1 MKKKVILTSIL
12 ALMVLF
18 AAMADTVYYD
28 HGDKSYYN
36 LEMSEF
42 TFIGLKNIP
51 ESKIADT
58 LYVYRYKP
66 FTDEIYA
73 EMESKLYAIDGVDFV
88 LASPVKTDPEN
99 PNPES
104 FGIEFEF
111 YEIPM
116 VFAIYYEGND
126 AIKTRELREAVTA
139 ISIGQFNDPM
149 NKAVFES
156 AKDQIKAVYTA
167 KGFLDVPIDYEL
179 EEDPETNTYK
189 VTFNIREGEQT
200 RITKIQFTGNE
211 HFDSASLKKEVK
223 SKVKSLFNNGYLDM
237 DKLKTDA
244 ANIAAYYQK
253 NGYIDVEVSDPIIE
267 YVVSS
272 SAKYREA
279 VVTFDIDEGEQWF
292 YGGME
297 VSGNT
302 IFSDAE
308 IEKVKT
314 MKVGS
319 VLNLETVQSEYG
331 AIADLYYNEGY
342 VANYWNYH
350 SQKDNTNMTVKFFLD
365 ITEAPQ
371 AVIEQILI
379 SGLNKTKEYV
389 MRRELTLQP
398 GDVFSKAKLITSA
411 QNLYNTGLLAN
422 LDYDLIYGQ
431 SENGVILEFK
441 LEEGKTK
448 DIQFGA
454 TFGGT
459 LNQFPVSGFVQW
471 QDRNLFGKAQTLGVG
486 ITLSPDTQ
494 SIDLSFG
501 DTWFRDH
508 RWSNSISIGFARSEH
523 AGELQLGLGA
533 QEFYNG
539 RNGNKTWPLGYSSA
553 SQWADSNN
561 EYPSSRNLMTY
572 DLFTLSLGWSTGYTF
587 VYDVGRLSLSGGFSF
602 SRNRAVYDDKYVPFE
617 RLINLYRGDKN
628 NFWDWKPSR
637 KLSFGIQWDGRDYI
651 TNTTKGYV
659 LSTSVTYAGGFM
671 GGLSNYIKLNTSAAG
686 YLKLFSVKIKD
697 EGTKNIMLCVST
709 SASFMFPQLYNYYNV
724 YKDDSSKNY
733 VDLWDPKLGATKYE
747 MLYIDGMTIG
757 RGFNM
762 VIDQAFLWD
771 NMIEISY
778 PLVENVLQAELFVS
792 ATGVNSELEQLKEGI
807 NWYFAAGTGIKLKIQ
822 GFPLGLYLVKNWTY
836 KHQSVTSMDGERTW
850 NSIGGSFFNFG
861 RSDRGMSLVLAISTS
876 LI

>member
-1 MKKKVILTSIL
+1 MKKKLILTAVL
-12 ALMVLF
+12 VLMALCSVM
-18 AAMADTVYYD
+18 ADSSWDNMAMA
-28 HGDKSYYN
+28 
-36 LEMSEF
+36 EF
-42 TFIGLKNIP
+42 TYSGLKNVP
-51 ESKIADT
+51 ESEISDT

-66 FTDEIYA
+66 FSDEIYA
-73 EMESKLYAIDGVDFV
+73 EMESKLYAIDGIDFFV
-88 LASPVKTDPEN
+88 AIPEKIDEN
-99 PNPES
+99 DFRIN
-104 FGIEFEF
+104 FEF

-116 VFAIYYEGND
+116 ISGINYEGNE
-126 AIKTRELREAVTA
+126 AIKTRELREIVT
-139 ISIGQFNDPM
+139 SLSVGSFQDPM
-149 NKAVFES
+149 NTAVFET
-156 AKDQIKAVYTA
+156 AKDQIKAAYTA
-167 KGFLDVPIDYEL
+167 KGFLNVPVEYRIN
-179 EEDPETNTYK
+179 EDSENNTFS
-189 VTFNIREGEQT
+189 VTFHIEEGEQT
-200 RITKIQFTGNE
+200 RIIKIQFSGNE

-223 SKVKSLFNNGYLDM
+223 SKVKSLFNNGYLDE
-237 DKLKTDA
+237 DKLRIDA

-253 NGYIDVEVSDPIIE
+253 NGYIDVIVSDPIIE
-267 YVVSS
+267 YVESS
-272 SAKYREA
+272 SEKYLEA
-279 VVTFDIDEGEQWF
+279 VVTFEIDEGLQWF

-302 IFSDAE
+302 IFSDEE
-308 IEKVKT
+308 IEKVKS

-319 VLNLETVQSEYG
+319 VLNLETVQAEYG

-342 VANYWNYH
+342 ISNGMNI
-350 SQKDNTNMTVKFFLD
+350 SSEKDDTDMTVRFYLD
-365 ITEAPQ
+365 IAEGPQ

-379 SGLNKTKEYV
+379 TGLSKTREYV
-389 MRRELTLQP
+389 MRRELTIGS

-422 LDYDLIYGQ
+422 LDYDLMYGQ
-431 SENGVILEFK
+431 TENGVILDFI

-501 DTWFRDH
+501 DSWFRDH

-523 AGELQLGLGA
+523 DGELQLGTNA
-533 QEFYNG
+533 PKFYNG
-539 RNGNKTWPLGYSSA
+539 RNGNETWPLGYSSA
-553 SQWADSNN
+553 DQWANSNN
-561 EYPSSRNLMTY
+561 EYPSSRDLMKY
-572 DLFTLSLGWSTGYTF
+572 DLLTLSLGWSTGYTF
-587 VYDVGRLSLSGGFSF
+587 IYDVGRLSLSGGFSF

-617 RLINLYRGDKN
+617 RLINLYRGDKD

-659 LSTSVTYAGGFM
+659 LGTSITYAGGFM

-686 YLKLFSVKIKD
+686 YLKLFSVNIKE

-709 SASFMFPQLYNYYNV
+709 SASFMFRQLYNYNKV
-724 YKDDSSKNY
+724 YKDDDSKDY
-733 VDLWDPKLGATKYE
+733 VALWDPKYGATKYE

-778 PLVENVLQAELFVS
+778 PLVENILQAEIFVS
-792 ATGVNSELEQLKEGI
+792 ATGVNSELKQVKQGI

-836 KHQSVTSMDGERTW
+836 KHQSITSMDGERTW
-850 NSIGGSFFNFG
+850 NSLGGTFFNWG

>member
-1 MKKKVILTSIL
+1 MKKKLILTAVL
-12 ALMVLF
+12 VLMALCSVM
-18 AAMADTVYYD
+18 ADSSWDNMAMA
-28 HGDKSYYN
+28 
-36 LEMSEF
+36 EF
-42 TFIGLKNIP
+42 TYSGLKNVP
-51 ESKIADT
+51 ESEISDT

-66 FTDEIYA
+66 FSDEIYA
-73 EMESKLYAIDGVDFV
+73 EMESKLYAIDGIDFFV
-88 LASPVKTDPEN
+88 AIPEKIDEN
-99 PNPES
+99 DFRIN
-104 FGIEFEF
+104 FEF

-116 VFAIYYEGND
+116 ISGINYEGNE
-126 AIKTRELREAVTA
+126 AIKTRELREIVT
-139 ISIGQFNDPM
+139 SLSVGSFQDPM
-149 NKAVFES
+149 NTAAFET
-156 AKDQIKAVYTA
+156 AKDQIKAAYTA
-167 KGFLDVPIDYEL
+167 KGFLNVPVEYRIN
-179 EEDPETNTYK
+179 EDSENNTFS
-189 VTFNIREGEQT
+189 VTFHIEEGEQT
-200 RITKIQFTGNE
+200 RIIKIQFSGNE

-223 SKVKSLFNNGYLDM
+223 SKVKSLFNNGYLDE
-237 DKLKTDA
+237 DKLRIDA

-253 NGYIDVEVSDPIIE
+253 NGYIDVIVSDPIIE
-267 YVVSS
+267 YVESS
-272 SAKYREA
+272 SEKYLEA
-279 VVTFDIDEGEQWF
+279 VVTFEIDEGLQWF

-302 IFSDAE
+302 IFSDEE
-308 IEKVKT
+308 IEKVKS

-319 VLNLETVQSEYG
+319 VLNLETVQAEYG

-342 VANYWNYH
+342 ISNGMNI
-350 SQKDNTNMTVKFFLD
+350 SSEKDDTDMTVRFYLD
-365 ITEAPQ
+365 IAEGPQ

-379 SGLNKTKEYV
+379 TGLSKTREYV
-389 MRRELTLQP
+389 MRRELTIGS

-422 LDYDLIYGQ
+422 LDYDLMYGQ
-431 SENGVILEFK
+431 TENGVILDFI

-501 DTWFRDH
+501 DSWFRDH

-523 AGELQLGLGA
+523 DGELQLGTNA
-533 QEFYNG
+533 PKFYNG
-539 RNGNKTWPLGYSSA
+539 RNGNETWPLGYSSA
-553 SQWADSNN
+553 DQWANSNN
-561 EYPSSRNLMTY
+561 EYPSSRDLMKY
-572 DLFTLSLGWSTGYTF
+572 DLLTLSLGWSTGYTF
-587 VYDVGRLSLSGGFSF
+587 IYDVGRLSLSGGFSF

-617 RLINLYRGDKN
+617 RLINLYRGDKD

-659 LSTSVTYAGGFM
+659 LGTSITYAGGFM

-686 YLKLFSVKIKD
+686 YLKLFSVNIKE

-709 SASFMFPQLYNYYNV
+709 SASFMFRQLYNYNKV
-724 YKDDSSKNY
+724 YKDDDSKDY
-733 VDLWDPKLGATKYE
+733 VALWDPKYGATKYE

-778 PLVENVLQAELFVS
+778 PLVENILQAEIFVS
-792 ATGVNSELEQLKEGI
+792 ATGVNSELKQVKQGI

-836 KHQSVTSMDGERTW
+836 KHQSITSMDGERTW
-850 NSIGGSFFNFG
+850 NSLGGTFFNWG

>member
-1 MKKKVILTSIL
+1 MKKKLILTLVL
-12 ALMVLF
+12 ALAALF
-18 AAMADTVYYD
+18 GAIAATPWYYNRAMA
-28 HGDKSYYN
+28 
-36 LEMSEF
+36 EF
-42 TFIGLKNIP
+42 TYTGLKNIP
-51 ESKIADT
+51 ESEINDA

-66 FTDEIYA
+66 FTDETYA
-73 EMESKLYAIDGVDFV
+73 QLESDLYAIDGMDFFIAV
-88 LASPVKTDPEN
+88 PEEIDEN
-99 PNPES
+99 D
-104 FGIEFEF
+104 FRIAFEF

-116 VFAIYYEGND
+116 IFAIYYEGNN

-139 ISIGQFNDPM
+139 ISVGQFHDPM
-149 NKAVFES
+149 NKAVFET
-156 AKDQIKAVYTA
+156 AKEQIKAQYTA
-167 KGFLDVPIDYEL
+167 KGFLDVPIEYEL
-179 EEDPETNTYK
+179 DEDPETNTYK
-189 VTFNIREGEQT
+189 VTFYIKEGEQT
-200 RITKIQFTGNE
+200 RVTKIQFTGNE

-223 SKVKSLFNNGYLDM
+223 SKVKSLFNNGYLDE

-253 NGYIDVEVSDPIIE
+253 NGYIDVIVSDPIIE
-267 YVVSS
+267 YVESS
-272 SAKYREA
+272 STKFLEA
-279 VVTFDIDEGEQWF
+279 IVTFDISEGQQWF

-302 IFSDAE
+302 IFTDDE
-308 IEKVKT
+308 IEKVKS

-331 AIADLYYNEGY
+331 AIADLYYDQGYIANGMNISNER
-342 VANYWNYH
+342 
-350 SQKDNTNMTVKFFLD
+350 DDTNMTVKFYLD
-365 ITEAPQ
+365 IAEGPQ

-379 SGLNKTKEYV
+379 SGLNKTKDYV
-389 MRRELTLQP
+389 MRRELTLKP

-422 LDYDLIYGQ
+422 LDYDLMYGQ

-471 QDRNLFGKAQTLGVG
+471 QDRNLFGKAQTFGVG
-486 ITLSPDTQ
+486 VTLSPDTQ

-508 RWSNSISIGFARSEH
+508 RWSNSISIGFARSTH
-523 AGELQLGLGA
+523 AGELQLGTNA
-533 QEFYNG
+533 PKYYNG
-539 RNGNKTWPLGYSSA
+539 RNGDETWPLGYSSA
-553 SQWADSNN
+553 SQWANSSN
-561 EYPSSRNLMTY
+561 EYPSSRDLMTY

-587 VYDVGRLSLSGGFSF
+587 IYDVGRLSLSGGFSF
-602 SRNRAVYDDKYVPFE
+602 SRNRAVYEDKYVPFE
-617 RLINLYRGDKN
+617 RLINLYRGDTS

-651 TNTTKGYV
+651 TNTTKGYL

-671 GGLSNYIKLNTSAAG
+671 GGLSNYIRLNTSAAG
-686 YLKLFSVKIKD
+686 YLKLFSVKVKE

-709 SASFMFPQLYNYYNV
+709 SASFMFKQLYNYNKV
-724 YKDDSSKNY
+724 YQDDPSKDY
-733 VDLWDPKLGATKYE
+733 VALWDPKFGATKYE

-771 NMIEISY
+771 NMFEISY
-778 PLVENVLQAELFVS
+778 PLVENILQAEVFIS
-792 ATGVNSELEQLKEGI
+792 ATGVNSELNQVKQGI

-861 RSDRGMSLVLAISTS
+861 KSNRGMSLVLAISTS